1 MKKLLNTSV
10 IYLAFALVSGV
21 FYREFTKWNGFTGYT
36 SLSVLHTHLFVL
48 GVFLFLILIL
58 FVRNQQDVLKGK
70 KFKRFFILHNIAL
83 PFFWIML
90 LVRGI
95 VQVLNIELNS
105 SMNAMIAGI
114 AGVSHILLTISLI
127 FFVVIL
133 YEVIKKEEK

>member
-10 IYLAFALVSGV
+10 IYLVFALASGV

-36 SLSVLHTHLFVL
+36 SLRVLHTHLFVL

-58 FVRNQQDVLKGK
+58 FVRNHQDVLKGK
-70 KFKRFFILHNIAL
+70 KFKRFFIFHNIAL

>member
-10 IYLAFALVSGV
+10 IYLAFALFSGV

-58 FVRNQQDVLKGK
+58 FVRNHQDVLKGK

>member
-58 FVRNQQDVLKGK
+58 FVRNHQDVLKGK

-105 SMNAMIAGI
+105 SMNTMIAGI

-127 FFVVIL
+127 FFVVIF

>member
-21 FYREFTKWNGFTGYT
+21 FYREFTKWNGFMGYT

-58 FVRNQQDVLKGK
+58 FVRNHQDVLKGK

>member
-58 FVRNQQDVLKGK
+58 FVRNHQDVLKGK